1 MSTPQAS
8 IEPAID
14 PLHPLLRIVARYRRD
29 VHQLQPPPSEEAV
42 DSAEVHISRALP
54 PGLAVFLRRY
64 NGATLF
70 RGALTVRSL
79 AQLAPASAEARS
91 VIVFADGPA
100 HTDRWAFV
108 TGPTGGDLFGRW
120 IDERFEPLHE
130 RFMPW
135 LMGTVRIL
143 DENLSDPEAMLT
155 ARLDADP
162 EGAWLLIQ
170 EALAH
175 LAAGDPDQA
184 TLGLQRAVALEP
196 GAVIGWTRLGDA
208 QLGEDD
214 AAARW
219 SYLKALRNIRFPQ
232 DWPAHYPPEPSLV
245 RTLGRLFPP
254 GDDAWERELSTFLSE
269 RVEDVCLQDELEM
282 VEAAT
287 LELSSVLISRGE
299 REAARLM
306 LTAQLERIAGYALGA
321 SSHALSLALARIEAD
336 LGHHDDAE
344 RRLRSLRSAPPEHA
358 ARAMLVLGRIAMMRL
373 EPWAEEI
380 LTEALH
386 GLTRSDEQAEAA
398 LLLAERHL
406 RMQDLSRAES
416 VLSRAEGLARQ
427 SGREPLIA
435 QAHLL
440 QGDLAW
446 QRRDTPTAQE
456 HYQLARKRA
465 GDSPELLQRILI
477 RRGRLYE
484 KLAEDPDRA
493 REDYRRA
500 AEEFAALSL
509 PIREGWAWIAAAQ
522 VGLDGAAEAA
532 RSLFKAADLA
542 AGVAAAD
549 AVLGDPAASLSWHL
563 ERTAEHARD
572 CINARR
578 ARPPLIRADADR
590 PERRIGAHRA
600 AIAACRI
607 SIVHALAAHLEGCV
621 RALERASNRP
631 TDPNLT
637 RYVAAVD
644 LLAAHRSYEAA
655 EVLLAQLAGRWVSG
669 AAGRALIGAMARS
682 SNTALVNG
690 LLETLEKGGE
700 SSRLAAAA
708 EVLGWRKES
717 AAVEI
722 LCTHAAPGTSP
733 FVRKAAIIALGRIG
747 DTRAI
752 EVLLPALDEPELAEV
767 AAVGLLLLGVWRGL
781 DDQAQAL
788 ATQRGGSSRSLG
800 EIVGRYGGPNYLLL
814 MMRTAEVEGP
824 AGLGAIS
831 GLGYLGAP
839 RVVDRLIEA
848 TASRDPQRAQVAS
861 GALEVL
867 TGHHESTEESLLRN
881 RWLDWWEKN
890 SDRFDTSQRYRGGE
904 PMSPGLL
911 IARMGHD
918 DPLVRRTCYDELVI
932 STGVRLPFDPD
943 GPWRVQ
949 VAHLAAWRAW
959 WSKEGA
965 ESIGRW
971 TFHGEQ
977 IG

>member
-14 PLHPLLRIVARYRRD
+14 PLHPLLRIIERYRRD
-29 VHQLQPPPSEEAV
+29 VHQLQPPPSAEALQG
-42 DSAEVHISRALP
+42 AEAHISRPLP
-54 PGLAVFLRRY
+54 PGLAAFLRRF

-70 RGALTVRSL
+70 RGALTIRSL
-79 AQLAPASAEARS
+79 AELAPASTQARS

-100 HTDRWAFV
+100 DADHWAFV
-108 TGPTGGDLFGRW
+108 AGPTGGDLFGRW

-143 DENLSDPEAMLT
+143 DENLSDPEAMLA

-162 EGAWLLIQ
+162 EGAWLLIK
-170 EALAH
+170 EAQLH
-175 LAAGDPDQA
+175 LAAGDPDRAAAQ
-184 TLGLQRAVALEP
+184 LQRAVALEP
-196 GAVIGWTRLGDA
+196 GAVVGWMRLGDT

-219 SYLKALRNIRFPQ
+219 SYLKALRSIQLPH
-232 DWPAHYPPEPSLV
+232 DWPPHYTLEPTLI
-245 RTLGRLFPP
+245 RTLGRLFPA
-254 GDDAWERELSTFLSE
+254 GDDAWERELSTFLDE
-269 RVEDVCLQDELEM
+269 RVGDVRTDDELAM
-282 VEAAT
+282 VEAAI
-287 LELSSVLISRGE
+287 LELSRVFISRGE
-299 REAARLM
+299 RDAARQM
-306 LTAQLERIAGYALGA
+306 LTTQLSRVAGYALGRA
-321 SSHALSLALARIEAD
+321 THNLSLMLARIETD

-344 RRLRSLRSAPPEHA
+344 RRLRALRGAPAPYA
-358 ARAMLVLGRIAMMRL
+358 ARASLVLGRIAMMRL

-380 LTEALH
+380 LAEALS
-386 GLTRSDEQAEAA
+386 GLEDTTEQAEAA

-406 RMQDLSRAES
+406 RMQDLGRAET
-416 VLSRAEGLARQ
+416 VLGRAVALARQ
-427 SGREPLIA
+427 SGRAPLIA
-435 QAHLL
+435 QSHLL
-440 QGDLAW
+440 LGDLAW
-446 QRRDTPTAQE
+446 QRQDDPTAQE
-456 HYQLARKRA
+456 QYQLARRHA

-484 KLAEDPDRA
+484 RLGNDPERA

-509 PIREGWAWIAAAQ
+509 PIREGWAWVSAAQ
-522 VGLDGAAEAA
+522 VGLEGAAEAA

-549 AVLGDPAASLSWHL
+549 AALGDPAASLSWHL
-563 ERTAEHARD
+563 ERTAEHSRD

-600 AIAACRI
+600 AIAACGV
-607 SIVHALAAHLEGCV
+607 SIVHALSDHLDGCV

-655 EVLLAQLAGRWVSG
+655 EVLLEQLASRRASG
-669 AAGRALIGAMARS
+669 AAGRALIGALARS
-682 SNTALVNG
+682 SNAALVDG

-700 SSRLAAAA
+700 ASRLAAAA
-708 EVLGWRKES
+708 EVLGWRREP
-717 AAVEI
+717 AAVES
-722 LCTHAAPGTSP
+722 LCTHAAPGSSP

-747 DTRAI
+747 DARAI
-752 EVLLPALDEPELAEV
+752 EVLLPALDEPELAEA
-767 AAVGLLLLGVWRGL
+767 AAVSLLLLGEWRGL

-824 AGLGAIS
+824 AGLGALS

-839 RVVDRLIEA
+839 RVVERLIEA
-848 TASRDPQRAQVAS
+848 TASRDTQRALVAS

-881 RWLDWWEKN
+881 RWLEWWEQN
-890 SDRFDTSQRYRGGE
+890 SDRFDPGQRYRGGE
-904 PMSPGLL
+904 LMSPGLL
-911 IARMGHD
+911 ITRMGHD
-918 DPLVRRTCYDELVI
+918 DPLVRRACYDELVI

-949 VAHLAAWRAW
+949 VAHLTAWRAW
-959 WSKEGA
+959 WSEQGTA
-965 ESIGRW
+965 AVGRW
-971 TFHGEQ
+971 TFHGEE